1 MSATDYRTLH
11 VYRLPVYQKRV
22 VGIDNCI
29 SNARARS
36 PSPNR
41 SVIVS
46 GRRHSTP
53 QASTK
58 RIVDVSSPPSNTF
71 IKFYHHHHY
80 TRPTCLNKDQNVIS
94 ESVKSPPRPISLVK
108 LRHQEERVVRV
119 VTTPTSIN
127 SFTDIILPIAKKNC
141 NTIVETP
148 SSIGSEIQSIHR
160 NTSSRKRGKGISP
173 DSDRDFIE
181 SDEDSTENS
190 TRDDVCLKF

>member
-22 VGIDNCI
+22 IGIDNYI

-53 QASTK
+53 PASTK
-58 RIVDVSSPPSNTF
+58 QIVDVNSPPPPNTF

-80 TRPTCLNKDQNVIS
+80 TRPTCLNKDQNAIS

-148 SSIGSEIQSIHR
+148 SSIGSEIQSINR
-160 NTSSRKRGKGISP
+160 NTKRGKGISP
-173 DSDRDFIE
+173 DFERDFIE

-190 TRDDVCLKF
+190 ARDDVGLKF